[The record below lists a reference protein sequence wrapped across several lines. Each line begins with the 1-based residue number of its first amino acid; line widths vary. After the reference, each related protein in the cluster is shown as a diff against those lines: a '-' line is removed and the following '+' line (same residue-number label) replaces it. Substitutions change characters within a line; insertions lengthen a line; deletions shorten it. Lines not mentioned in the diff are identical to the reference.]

1 MKVLNSA
8 QSMLKLRN
16 PIKKHTEKKV
26 IEPLNSAKKKGTKL
40 KQVFFFLQTKLNIY
54 YNNIF

>member
-26 IEPLNSAKKKGTKL
+26 IEPLNSAKKKNKT
-40 KQVFFFLQTKLNIY
+40 QTSVFLFAN
-54 YNNIF
+54 

>member
-26 IEPLNSAKKKGTKL
+26 IEPLNSAKKKTKL

-54 YNNIF
+54 YNNIL